1 MTIPTITR
9 AATVTYLINH
19 RDDDNPSVRD
29 LTRRLLG
36 ETPTVRSSVDPDPN
50 DDLAY
55 VQDDEGYIFAI
66 YIDGSEDGFRS
77 VYHDAYD
84 NFIAAG
90 GTLETD

>member
-1 MTIPTITR
+1 MTLPTITR

-19 RDDDNPSVRD
+19 RDDDNPNVRD
-29 LTRRLLG
+29 LARRVLG
-36 ETPTVRSSVDPDPN
+36 QDPTVRLPIDPDPN
-50 DDLAY
+50 DDLVY

-66 YIDGSEDGFRS
+66 YIDGSEDGYRS
-77 VYHDAYD
+77 EYHEAYD